1 MNRHHIDII
10 RLSRGCVL
18 RVSRCCRGCRGAVEG
33 VEALSRVS
41 RVSRLDPRH
50 GQNMGSEKAVEFVS
64 RLVSRLCRGCVELL
78 CRGVEV
84 GAQFQLLPKPTTK
97 PLMDHY
103 CPAEDNALADYI
115 ELSLQLQYNNRSRS
129 E

>member
-78 CRGVEV
+78 CRGVEA
-84 GAQFQLLPKPTTK
+84 GAQ
-97 PLMDHY
+97 
-103 CPAEDNALADYI
+103 AERCDMC
-115 ELSLQLQYNNRSRS
+115 ELTGGCVLFWVEILWDRWMY
-129 E
+129 